1 MFYSPTSSTLY
12 HHSKALCLRT
22 RTCQAPCCRQAHHT
36 GADDN
41 HSRRTL
47 LALAPPCAKLK
58 DAPFLLKS
66 FDTLHSL
73 PVPRPSQHKQLLVN
87 MWRCMANQN
96 TRLRRLPAKK
106 KPTPPL
112 STSLG
117 NGNAIAHFDLWRHLN
132 ETEPKRSRMH
142 VLNLKIPVFS
152 FSARSHLQ

>member
-106 KPTPPL
+106 NPRHHSAPVSAMETPL
-112 STSLG
+112 RILTFGG
-117 NGNAIAHFDLWRHLN
+117 NSMKQSQNGL
-132 ETEPKRSRMH
+132 ECTC
-142 VLNLKIPVFS
+142 
-152 FSARSHLQ
+152 